1 LTSCLMISA
10 TKQLPHSQVSN
21 KHDAARLSAE
31 LLHTSWCSRIRF
43 TRSYEYTD
51 APVTHTHT
59 HTQTHTHTSPHTH
72 THTHTATVTHTRAHT
87 HSTFLMVVTT
97 RLYVALERPP
107 GYAQAG
113 GHFHYV
119 SPKSRVGE
127 IWQLRDLAMAWN
139 STHVGHYYSEFDCK
153 TGLCQVSGRVHLSRS
168 TCAPPCA
175 RSYF

>member
-1 LTSCLMISA
+1 MTQPDYLLNCCTLA
-10 TKQLPHSQVSN
+10 GVLVSVSR
-21 KHDAARLSAE
+21 A
-31 LLHTSWCSRIRF
+31 HTSTP
-43 TRSYEYTD
+43 TRQS
-51 APVTHTHT
+51 HT
-59 HTQTHTHTSPHTH
+59 HTQRRTHTCTHAHTHTH

-168 TCAPPCA
+168 TCAPPCV